1 MSPTTNSNTLT
12 EGVRIQAAAQYMQSE
27 SDPDRGRFIFVYRIR
42 MHNQSDRT
50 VQLITRHWVIIDGNG
65 RREDVHGD
73 GVVGKQ
79 PILSPG
85 ETFEYTS
92 YCPLRTDWGTMEG
105 HFTFLDEAGG
115 PFRAMVGRFYM
126 ATSAENVILS

>member
-1 MSPTTNSNTLT
+1 MSRTNSNIVT
-12 EGVRIQAAAQYMQSE
+12 EGIRIQAAAQFMPAE

-42 MHNQSDRT
+42 ITNQGTET
-50 VQLITRHWVIIDGNG
+50 VQLLTRDWVIIDANG
-65 RREDVHGD
+65 RRETVHGD

-92 YCPLRTDWGTMEG
+92 YCPMRTEWGTMEG
-105 HFTFLDEAGG
+105 HFTFVDIEGRTFKAG
-115 PFRAMVGRFYM
+115 VGRFYM
-126 ATSAENVILS
+126 ATTTENVILS